1 MSRSCPDS
9 NTIDIIFCKVMVH
22 LKRVRLKMPFALQ
35 QFIIITIIIII
46 EIITIINC
54 CNEFIII
61 IIIMV
66 IIYYY
71 YSHTDCDSFAKKIVY
86 IRFLT

>member
-9 NTIDIIFCKVMVH
+9 TIVIIFCKAMVH
-22 LKRVRLKMPFALQ
+22 LKRVRLKMPFALH

-61 IIIMV
+61 IMV
-66 IIYYY
+66 IIHYY
-71 YSHTDCDSFAKKIVY
+71 YSHLDCDSFAKKIV
-86 IRFLT
+86 